1 MVEAGLT
8 PLQAI
13 QAGTRNA
20 AQLLG
25 KLDDL
30 GTVEAGKLAD
40 LIVVNGDPLADIST
54 IHNIELV
61 TKNGQIVF
69 GANN

>member
-1 MVEAGLT
+1 
-8 PLQAI
+8 
-13 QAGTRNA
+13 
-20 AQLLG
+20 
-25 KLDDL
+25 
-30 GTVEAGKLAD
+30 
-40 LIVVNGDPLADIST
+40 VVNGDPLADIST